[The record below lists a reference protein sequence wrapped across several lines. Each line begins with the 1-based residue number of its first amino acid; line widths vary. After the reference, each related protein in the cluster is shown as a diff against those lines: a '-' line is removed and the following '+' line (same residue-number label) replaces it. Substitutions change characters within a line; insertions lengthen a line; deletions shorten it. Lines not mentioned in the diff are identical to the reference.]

1 MLREGDPP
9 VPRGQGTIDRPFSS
23 RTPMPSDNQE
33 YVLVTGD
40 AGAARLALLHDTYG
54 RSTESLLRELGLTT
68 GMRAADLGCGTG
80 TVSRWMASVVGPTG
94 EVVGAD
100 VSADQV
106 QVAAREA
113 SRQGLPQLR
122 HVQASVYDTGLPREH
137 FDLVYCRFLLCHVG
151 DPAAGIRE
159 MRALLKPGG
168 VLLCE
173 DVDVGSVEC
182 DPPSAL
188 YNRMRDIMLA
198 LGRSRGVDYCLGPRL
213 HRVLREEGFAEPQV
227 CIDQPV
233 LSRGEAKRF
242 WEYTFLEAAP
252 AMLRAGLTDEAELRE
267 LAAEMARVAQ
277 DESVMVAQAKKVQ
290 VWARS

>member
-1 MLREGDPP
+1 
-9 VPRGQGTIDRPFSS
+9 
-23 RTPMPSDNQE
+23 MPSDNHE

-54 RSTESLLRELGLTT
+54 NNTESLLRELGLTA

-80 TVSRWMASVVGPTG
+80 TVSRWMASIVGPSG

-100 VSADQV
+100 VSADQLE
-106 QVAAREA
+106 VAAREA
-113 SRQGLPQLR
+113 ARLGLPQLR
-122 HVQASVYDTGLPREH
+122 HVQASVYDTGLPRDH

-151 DPAAGIRE
+151 DPAAGVRE
-159 MRALLKPGG
+159 MRSMLRPGG

-182 DPPSAL
+182 DPPSPR
-188 YNRMRDIMLA
+188 YDRMRDIMLA
-198 LGRSRGVDYCLGPRL
+198 LGRFRGVDYCLGPRL
-213 HRVLREEGFAEPQV
+213 HRVFREAGLANTQV
-227 CIDQPV
+227 RIDQPV
-233 LSRGEAKRF
+233 LSRGEPKRF

-252 AMLRAGLTDEAELRE
+252 AMLRAGLTDESELRE
-267 LAAEMARVAQ
+267 LAAEMARVAK

-290 VWARS
+290 VWARR